1 MTSDDTSSDALPV
14 EPLMTDCAAD
24 ALAELAAAVVSAA
37 LGMGATGAA
46 TLEGLGTLGA
56 LDALEIVDIKMLRT
70 SGLLLSLDENRLWTA
85 RLRQAG
91 PATRCGS
98 RALPGL
104 GTVG

>member
-1 MTSDDTSSDALPV
+1 
-14 EPLMTDCAAD
+14 
-24 ALAELAAAVVSAA
+24 
-37 LGMGATGAA
+37 MGATGAG

-85 RLRQAG
+85 RLRQASG
-91 PATRCGS
+91 RATRCGS
-98 RALPGL
+98 GALPGL